1 MNATRE
7 GLSRPDA
14 RFPDWP
20 SSYFPGISF
29 NPETLHSEVIDEQLC
44 AAALNT
50 APNPGDRVFVLLAK
64 GRNNEAAELVAEL
77 RMADPGSLRLQ
88 VLEADVAASVND
100 TDRAIRLL
108 QYLAKEQLG
117 KAAEASVRQHLG
129 RAYFRAGK
137 YQSAA
142 GNFAAALDLRV
153 AAGASAALIYSST
166 VALQRAR
173 ELLECTASVA

>member
-1 MNATRE
+1 MNAARE
-7 GLSRPDA
+7 GLTRPDA
-14 RFPDWP
+14 RFSDWP

-29 NPETLHSEVIDEQLC
+29 NPDTLRSEVVDDQLC
-44 AAALNT
+44 TAAFEATLN
-50 APNPGDRVFVLLAK
+50 AGDRVFVLLAR
-64 GRNNEAAELVAEL
+64 GRSNEAAELVAES
-77 RMADPGSLRLQ
+77 RMSDPGSLRLQ
-88 VLEADVAASVND
+88 ILEADVAAAAHD

-108 QYLAKEQLG
+108 QYLAGEYRG
-117 KAAEASVRQHLG
+117 SSTEATVRQHLG

-153 AAGASAALIYSST
+153 ASGASAALIYSST

-173 ELLECTASVA
+173 ELLENSASVA

>member
-1 MNATRE
+1 MNAARD

-29 NPETLHSEVIDEQLC
+29 NPDTLRSEVIDERLC
-44 AAALNT
+44 EAALNA
-50 APNPGDRVFVLLAK
+50 APDPGDRVFVLLAR
-64 GRNNEAAELVAEL
+64 GRSNDAAELVAEL

-108 QYLAKEQLG
+108 QYLAKEQRG
-117 KAAEASVRQHLG
+117 QASEASVRQHLG

-142 GNFAAALDLRV
+142 GNFASALDLRV

-173 ELLECTASVA
+173 ELSESTASVA